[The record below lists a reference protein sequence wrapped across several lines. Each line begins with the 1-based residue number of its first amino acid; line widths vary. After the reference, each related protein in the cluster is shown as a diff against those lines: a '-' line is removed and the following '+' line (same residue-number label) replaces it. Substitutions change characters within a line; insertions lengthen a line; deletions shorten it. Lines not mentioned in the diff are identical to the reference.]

1 MIEKLV
7 KNRTPYLG
15 KMVLKFERHP
25 YYTSSQDGKLNK
37 VHLNLGFT
45 KLVTRFIPNQVIA
58 GYSNVDPKK
67 IELIEKYTGGV
78 IGTHKWG
85 DDDEFVLEESFLT
98 KEGKYIGSI
107 DRAWWY
113 YTNNLYVCKEYPNG
127 VAIKLKTYEPN
138 IFITNANTV
147 KDDFDPFVIEQIEND
162 NIEGYYGYSHRGGGL
177 FKIGDRLF
185 DEEYNP
191 VVEDYD
197 EKEFKKWWK
206 EYTKSYE
213 KGDDFDRK
221 HIYNDGIKSVIPFNK
236 RGKHM
241 VKNWSDA
248 RTAAINMSKYLS

>member
-45 KLVTRFIPNQVIA
+45 KLVTRFIPNRVMT
-58 GYSNVDPKK
+58 GHSNVDPKK
-67 IELIEKYTGGV
+67 IELINKYTDGI

-85 DDDEFVLEESFLT
+85 YDDEFVLEDSFLT
-98 KEGKYIGSI
+98 KDGKYIGNI
-107 DRAWWY
+107 DTAWFY
-113 YTNNLYVCKEYPNG
+113 FQNGMTVCEEYPNG
-127 VAIKLKTYEPN
+127 VAIVW
-138 IFITNANTV
+138 NTV
-147 KDDFDPFVIEQIEND
+147 NSDKTLMSGQDGIK
-162 NIEGYYGYSHRGGGL
+162 GYRGYTHRGGAT

-185 DEEYNP
+185 DEKYNP

-197 EKEFKKWWK
+197 EKEFTKWWK
-206 EYTKSYE
+206 TYIKSYK
-213 KGDDFDRK
+213 KGDDFDKK

-236 RGKHM
+236 RGKHTI
-241 VKNWSDA
+241 KNWEDA